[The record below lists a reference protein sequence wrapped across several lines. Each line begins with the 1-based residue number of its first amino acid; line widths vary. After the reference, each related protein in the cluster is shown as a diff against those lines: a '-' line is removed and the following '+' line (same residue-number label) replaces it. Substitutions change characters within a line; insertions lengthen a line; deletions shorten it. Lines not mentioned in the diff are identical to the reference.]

1 MNYKYYKGE
10 FKGLSAKKDSV
21 LSIGKHNFY
30 DFKWSYI
37 QIKNIQEIEAY
48 DVEKEKIGD
57 YYFTNVIKP
66 KKYTLIP
73 FYFQSIHS
81 RLFEI
86 KSKKDFFWIEYVSVF
101 LPKLRRRPDVFI
113 SVNEENYFNE
123 NLHDVL
129 LRDIKLNEDTNAY
142 VKKDFVELNGTIY
155 FKIEIP
161 KVVQPTPIE
170 FESNNGMNRS
180 ENVDLNGDGDTTFTV
195 EVDSTST
202 GSGDSI
208 QKPITDPIHLPP
220 PGPTLPKLSTKFFSI
235 FFSTLFWLILLASF
249 WVFFPN
255 YFYFALVAFIG
266 WFITRFTSNSTLKS
280 IFTFLFAGA
289 ILFFLF
295 SLFSNKD
302 AFVDPTVAKKDGS
315 IVVSPPKQV
324 DKNGEVDYEITKNI
338 NWFDFL
344 KNKFQL
350 VYTTSVQS
358 FFQSQKEHNQAEIN
372 ISKSAKN
379 PISYYNKLFLKLELL
394 DETKIDSIVRLLS
407 KKAESKRLNQL
418 QTAEMVTTFIQ
429 EIPYVLIHQSSCKQ
443 IMDASPDDSFVV
455 KYHNEQKPCMPNIPG
470 GVQSPYEFLHNL
482 KGDCDTRSLLGY
494 SILKKLNIASSV
506 WVSKAY
512 GHSVLGIGLPIG
524 NGVYKNIKGINHYP
538 VELTAKEFRLGMIA
552 PQHRDMSNW
561 DIALYSNNY

>member
-1 MNYKYYKGE
+1 M
-10 FKGLSAKKDSV
+10 
-21 LSIGKHNFY
+21 
-30 DFKWSYI
+30 
-37 QIKNIQEIEAY
+37 
-48 DVEKEKIGD
+48 
-57 YYFTNVIKP
+57 
-66 KKYTLIP
+66 LI
-73 FYFQSIHS
+73 
-81 RLFEI
+81 
-86 KSKKDFFWIEYVSVF
+86 
-101 LPKLRRRPDVFI
+101 
-113 SVNEENYFNE
+113 
-123 NLHDVL
+123 
-129 LRDIKLNEDTNAY
+129 
-142 VKKDFVELNGTIY
+142 
-155 FKIEIP
+155 
-161 KVVQPTPIE
+161 
-170 FESNNGMNRS
+170 
-180 ENVDLNGDGDTTFTV
+180 
-195 EVDSTST
+195 
-202 GSGDSI
+202 
-208 QKPITDPIHLPP
+208 
-220 PGPTLPKLSTKFFSI
+220 
-235 FFSTLFWLILLASF
+235 
-249 WVFFPN
+249 
-255 YFYFALVAFIG
+255 
-266 WFITRFTSNSTLKS
+266 
-280 IFTFLFAGA
+280 
-289 ILFFLF
+289 LF

-506 WVSKAY
+506 WVSEAY

-538 VELTAKEFRLGMIA
+538 VELTAKGFRLGMIA

>member
-1 MNYKYYKGE
+1 MNYKYYKGD
-10 FKGLSAKKDSV
+10 FTGLSTKKDSV

-48 DVEKEKIGD
+48 DVEKEKLGD
-57 YYFTNVIKP
+57 YYFSNVIKP
-66 KKYTLIP
+66 KKYLLLP

-81 RLFEI
+81 RSFEI

-101 LPKLRRRPDVFI
+101 LPKLRKRPDVFI

-129 LRDIKLNEDTNAY
+129 LRKIQLNEDSNVYA
-142 VKKDFVELNGTIY
+142 KKDFIELNGTIY

-161 KVVQPTPIE
+161 KVVPPTPIE
-170 FESNNGMNRS
+170 FESKNGLNRS
-180 ENVDLNGDGDTTFTV
+180 ENVDLIGADSTLTV
-195 EVDSTST
+195 EADSAST
-202 GSGDSI
+202 DSDATI
-208 QKPITDPIHLPP
+208 QEPIIDPIKEPQ
-220 PGPTLPKLSTKFFSI
+220 PGPTLPKLSSKFFSI
-235 FFSTLFWLILLASF
+235 FFTTLFWLMLLASF

-280 IFTFLFAGA
+280 IFSFLFAGA
-289 ILFFLF
+289 LLFFLF
-295 SLFSNKD
+295 SLFSNKE
-302 AFVDPTVAKKDGS
+302 AFVDPTVTKKDGS
-315 IVVSPPKQV
+315 IEVSPPKQV
-324 DKNGEVDYEITKNI
+324 DKNGEIDYEITKNI
-338 NWFDFL
+338 NWYDFL
-344 KNKFQL
+344 TNKFQL
-350 VYTTSVQS
+350 IYTTSVQS
-358 FFQSQKEHNQAEIN
+358 FFETQKEHNQAEIN
-372 ISKSAKN
+372 LRKTAKN

-394 DETKIDSIVRLLS
+394 DETKIDSIVRVLS
-407 KKAESKRLNQL
+407 NKAVAKKLNQL

-429 EIPYVLIHQSSCKQ
+429 EIPYVLIHQSSCKE
-443 IMDASPDDSFVV
+443 IMDSSPDDSFVV
-455 KYHNEQKPCMPNIPG
+455 KYHNEQKPCMPNVPG

-506 WVSKAY
+506 WVSEAY
-512 GHSVLGIGLPIG
+512 GHSILGIGLPIG

-538 VELTAKEFRLGMIA
+538 VELTAKGFRLGMIA